1 MKQAIIDSYIE
12 KEQPNTVVDLSK
24 KIYTI
29 DTEATNDIMIYI
41 DGSKFN
47 SSDGKNVQQ
56 LAAILNQ
63 NKPEEGRFKIGN
75 VEIEIVKYNEKIP
88 D

>member
-1 MKQAIIDSYIE
+1 
-12 KEQPNTVVDLSK
+12 
-24 KIYTI
+24 
-29 DTEATNDIMIYI
+29 MIYI